1 MLITADALKADY
13 AEDHFTCED
22 DISRNG
28 GEMFIVDRTSMQNPL
43 KILDIPVIKYWYG
56 KLQTQSLQI
65 NCLQL
70 FYMLHGF
77 QKSYLQIIEVSREIL
92 SNFSIKDKKL
102 R

>member
-70 FYMLHGF
+70 FLYVAWV
-77 QKSYLQIIEVSREIL
+77 SEVISADNRGIQR
-92 SNFSIKDKKL
+92 NIV
-102 R
+102 